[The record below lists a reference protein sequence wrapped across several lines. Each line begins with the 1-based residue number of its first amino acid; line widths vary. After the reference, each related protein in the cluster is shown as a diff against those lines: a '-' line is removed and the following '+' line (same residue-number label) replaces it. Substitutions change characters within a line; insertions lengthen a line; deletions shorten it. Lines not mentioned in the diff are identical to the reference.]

1 MTEAFAD
8 FDNRELELG
17 GDGTPFATLTAL
29 RDRIAAENS
38 YIGWTKRQGGHWV
51 VAGWD
56 EAWGI
61 YRDPET
67 FRIKDAQLPPFTLP
81 SGRPLMLA
89 GYDGETH
96 KNYRRLV
103 QGWFNPPQ
111 VATMSDALREGARSL
126 IEAFVDRGRA
136 DLGAEL
142 AWLVPFHAV
151 ARILGVDWRDSHLF
165 SPWIRAMAQG
175 AGSAVAGTQ
184 EHLDAMEAWFA
195 DYVDEKRKNPT
206 DDVMSDLIRN
216 GKVDGRPL
224 THQELQDYFTI
235 LLLGTVEN
243 TSLLLSGASWILA
256 RNPELRERLRT
267 DLDLL
272 PASVDEFLRFL
283 SPGHG
288 QARIPTRDVE
298 IAGQEVKAGQKVLIY
313 APLINRDPRKFDRP
327 DDFVPDRTPN
337 PHLALS
343 NGPHRCLGA
352 NLIRVEVVA
361 VLTELLTALP
371 DFALD
376 PEVPV
381 GWHQGGPS
389 HGLRSVPVVF

>member
-8 FDNRELELG
+8 FDNRELQLG
-17 GDGTPFATLTAL
+17 EDGTPFATLTAL
-29 RDRIAAENS
+29 RDQIAAENS
-38 YIGWTKRQGGHWV
+38 YIGWTNRQGGHWV

-103 QGWFNPPQ
+103 QSWFNPPQ

-126 IEAFVDRGRA
+126 IEAFAARGRA

-151 ARILGVDWRDSHLF
+151 ARILGVDWRDSDLF

-184 EHLDAMEAWFA
+184 EQLDAMQAWFA
-195 DYVDEKRKNPT
+195 DYVQDKRKNPT
-206 DDVMSDLIRN
+206 DDVMSDLICN
-216 GKVDGRPL
+216 GKVEGRPL

-256 RNPELRERLRT
+256 KNPELQERLRS
-267 DLDLL
+267 DLALL
-272 PASVDEFLRFL
+272 PAAVDEFLRFL

-288 QARIPTRDVE
+288 QARIPTQNVQ
-298 IAGQEVKAGQKVLIY
+298 IAGQEVKAGQKILIY
-313 APLINRDPRKFDRP
+313 APLINRDPRKFDHP

-376 PEVPV
+376 PESPV

>member
-1 MTEAFAD
+1 MTEAFVD
-8 FDNRELELG
+8 FDNRELALG
-17 GDGTPFATLTAL
+17 EDGTPFATLAAL
-29 RDRIAAENS
+29 RDRIAAEGS
-38 YIGWTKRQGGHWV
+38 YVGWTQRQGGHWV

-56 EAWGI
+56 EAWGV

-89 GYDGETH
+89 GYDGEVH

-111 VATMSDALREGARSL
+111 VATFSDALREGARSL
-126 IEAFVDRGRA
+126 IEGFSGRGRA
-136 DLGAEL
+136 DLGSEL

-151 ARILGVDWRDSHLF
+151 ARILGVDWRDSDLF

-175 AGSAVAGTQ
+175 AGSAVEGTQ
-184 EHLDAMEAWFA
+184 EQLDAMEAWFA
-195 DYVDEKRKNPT
+195 DYVEEKRRHPT
-206 DDVMSDLIRN
+206 DDVMSDLVVN
-216 GKVDGRPL
+216 GAVDGRPL
-224 THQELQDYFTI
+224 SHQELQDYFTI

-243 TSLLLSGASWILA
+243 TSLLLSGASWLLA
-256 RNPELRERLRT
+256 KDPSLRARLREDPELLA
-267 DLDLL
+267 
-272 PASVDEFLRFL
+272 PSVDEFLRYL

-288 QARIPTRDVE
+288 QARIPTHDVE
-298 IAGQEVKAGQKVLIY
+298 IAGHSVRAGQKVLIY
-313 APLINRDPRKFDRP
+313 APLINRDPRKFDEP
-327 DDFVPDRTPN
+327 DRFLPDRTPN

-371 DFALD
+371 DFELD
-376 PEVPV
+376 PSAPV